1 MKRLILGSVMG
12 LLLMSGPV
20 AAECVYH
27 GVPYSEG
34 ARVCMHRTMFMCRGE
49 RWVKTAERC
58 WERYFTQA
66 SALRQAVPVLPG
78 AVAVA
83 TVTVTACEAVATGA
97 RQFGAILW
105 VKPANVQYESLPCKT
120 TDRSTRG
127 LQSGS

>member
-1 MKRLILGSVMG
+1 MV
-12 LLLMSGPV
+12 LLLMDGPA
-20 AAECVYH
+20 AAECMYQ

-34 ARVCMHRTMFMCRGE
+34 ARICMHRTMFMCRGE

-58 WERYFTQA
+58 WEQYFTRA
-66 SALRQAVPVLPG
+66 SPLRQAVPVLPG
-78 AVAVA
+78 ALAVA
-83 TVTVTACEAVATGA
+83 KVNVTACEAVAAGA

-105 VKPANVQYESLPCKT
+105 VKPANVHYAILPCKT